1 MNNANSVFKDGWQ
14 EMPREEA
21 LIKVTILL
29 PIIEHIFNRSQNSIL
44 GTITSLW
51 ARWSGFQFKGRTR
64 YFLPPE
70 CPKWLWDSPSL
81 LVSVYWASLLG

>member
-29 PIIEHIFNRSQNSIL
+29 PNEHTFNRSQNSIL

-51 ARWSGFQFKGRTR
+51 GRWSGF
-64 YFLPPE
+64 
-70 CPKWLWDSPSL
+70 
-81 LVSVYWASLLG
+81 